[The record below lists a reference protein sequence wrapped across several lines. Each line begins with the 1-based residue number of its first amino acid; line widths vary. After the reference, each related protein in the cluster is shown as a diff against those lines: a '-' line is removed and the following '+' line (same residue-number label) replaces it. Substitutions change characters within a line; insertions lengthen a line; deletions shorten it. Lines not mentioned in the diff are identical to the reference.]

1 MSSHSRST
9 SISTQSHSRDGVIVK
24 KRYTPTCCSNM
35 KRATSASFLYFN
47 AQSIRNKLTDLKI
60 LLETNMYDIVFIS
73 ETWLT
78 DNDLDSSVLD
88 TTNYCIL
95 RNDRLSHAG
104 GVAAIFKSKY
114 SDKVTVHDIESS
126 YLCGFEL
133 LSFDIYLSP
142 CSKVCFVCL
151 YLPPHSAK
159 DLGTVNNLI
168 KVLRRV
174 EKSQELYIVG
184 DFNFSEYKFDNFVTS
199 AYSEPLKRFML
210 FLEENNLSQLVTLPT
225 HISGHTLDLIISSKP
240 ENITN
245 IDILH
250 PFTDTCDHNIIETTL
265 SIKTSHKSYIDPK
278 PNFYKAD
285 YDQINHYLSLT
296 DWDSVLNTRNTN
308 INEIYNSFLEV
319 VHESIK
325 LYVPIMKI
333 KHNSKL
339 PR

>member
-1 MSSHSRST
+1 M
-9 SISTQSHSRDGVIVK
+9 
-24 KRYTPTCCSNM
+24 
-35 KRATSASFLYFN
+35 
-47 AQSIRNKLTDLKI
+47 
-60 LLETNMYDIVFIS
+60 
-73 ETWLT
+73 
-78 DNDLDSSVLD
+78 
-88 TTNYCIL
+88 
-95 RNDRLSHAG
+95 
-104 GVAAIFKSKY
+104 
-114 SDKVTVHDIESS
+114 
-126 YLCGFEL
+126 
-133 LSFDIYLSP
+133 
-142 CSKVCFVCL
+142 
-151 YLPPHSAK
+151 PPHSAK

-168 KVLRRV
+168 KVLRRF

-199 AYSEPLKRFML
+199 AYSEPLKRFIL

-225 HISGHTLDLIISSKP
+225 HTSGHTLDFIISSKP

-250 PFTDTCDHNIIETTL
+250 PFTDTCDHNIIKTTL

-325 LYVPIMKI
+325 LYVPIMKT
-333 KHNSKL
+333 NPSSKL
-339 PR
+339 PKNIRQILSKKRNLYKRSKSDSSFKTAYRIQDKLYKKSIKNTEDNASKRFYKPTAKKFYTTILKRNFEQDILYHH